1 LIRRPGPDVDLVI
14 AGAGPAGL
22 ATAIHAS
29 IRGLR
34 PLVLEARPDLLDKA
48 CGEGIMP
55 GGVEALQGI
64 GVRFEAS
71 ECRPFAGIRYVDG
84 ELAAEGR
91 FPEGRGLGVRRL
103 VLVRR
108 LLERARELGAEVRF
122 GSAVQSWDASADQVV
137 VRTRAGETTVARVLV
152 GADGLHSRVRRRA
165 GLEIEISERAPA
177 AHRAPYGAPR
187 RFGLRRHFA
196 CPPWSDLVEVHL
208 GGGVEAYVTPV
219 APDVVGVALL
229 FESGRETGFDEL
241 LDRFPDVRRR
251 LGDAPPLDAP
261 RGAGPLR
268 QRVRG
273 RVDGPVALV
282 GDAAGYCD
290 ALTGQGLELGFLSA
304 GALVDVLRSG
314 APLEHYETAY
324 RRITRDYYRMTDLL
338 VRLTRHRSL
347 GRGLVRLL
355 ARVPGAFDRALQA
368 F

>member
-1 LIRRPGPDVDLVI
+1 MIRRPGRDIDLVI

-29 IRGLR
+29 MNGLR

-55 GGVEALQGI
+55 GGVEALRGM
-64 GVRFEAS
+64 GVWFDAH

-84 ELAAEGR
+84 ELAAEGH

-122 GSAVQSWDASADQVV
+122 GSPVESWDAAADEVV
-137 VRTRAGETTVARVLV
+137 VRTRAGETVRAGVLV
-152 GADGLHSRVRRRA
+152 GADGLHSRVRRVA
-165 GLEIEISERAPA
+165 GLEMPDRARAP
-177 AHRAPYGAPR
+177 HGAPR

-196 CPPWSDLVEVHL
+196 RPPWSDLVEVHL
-208 GGGVEAYVTPV
+208 GGGAEAYVTPV

-229 FESGRETGFDEL
+229 FESGRETGFGEL
-241 LDRFPDVRRR
+241 LDRFPDVRCR
-251 LGDAPPLDAP
+251 LGDAPPLDVP

-273 RVDGPVALV
+273 RVAGPVALV

-314 APLEHYETAY
+314 APLEQYEIAY

-338 VRLTRHRSL
+338 VRVTRHRSL

-355 ARVPGAFDRALQA
+355 ARVPGAFDRALEA

>member
-1 LIRRPGPDVDLVI
+1 MIRRPGQDVDLVI

-29 IRGLR
+29 MRGLR
-34 PLVLEARPDLLDKA
+34 SVVLEARPGLLDKA

-55 GGVEALQGI
+55 GGVKALREM
-64 GVRFEAS
+64 GVRFEAH
-71 ECRPFAGIRYVDG
+71 ECRPFGGIRYVDG
-84 ELAAEGR
+84 ELSAEGR

-108 LLERARELGAEVRF
+108 LLERARELGADVRF
-122 GSAVQSWDASADQVV
+122 ESAVENWDASAAEVA
-137 VRTRAGETTVARVLV
+137 VRTRAGETLSARVLV
-152 GADGLHSRVRRRA
+152 GADGLHSRVRRVA
-165 GLEIEISERAPA
+165 GLEIEMSGRARAP
-177 AHRAPYGAPR
+177 RGAPR

-196 CPPWSDLVEVHL
+196 RPPWSDLVEVHL
-208 GGGVEAYVTPV
+208 GGGAEAYVTPV

-229 FESGRETGFDEL
+229 FESRWERGFDEL
-241 LDRFPDVRRR
+241 LDRFPAVRRR

-273 RVDGPVALV
+273 RVAGPVALV

-304 GALVDVLRSG
+304 GALVDVLRAG
-314 APLEHYETAY
+314 APLERYEIAY

-338 VRLTRHRSL
+338 VRVTRHRPL

-355 ARVPGAFDRALQA
+355 AHVPGAFDRALEA